1 MRLRLSTISNCY
13 NIFVKETELIEKT
26 KEFVKKTL
34 GISDPTAHDWHH
46 VERVLKNSLIIAK
59 REKTADLLI
68 VKLAAL
74 LHDIADW
81 KFTEDEMKGGK
92 VARKW
97 LMKNQVSEEIIREVS
112 NIVDTISYK
121 GGTNPPMKSI
131 EGKIVQDADR
141 LDALGAIGI
150 ARAFAYGGYKN
161 RAIYN
166 PDNKPKLFKNAKD
179 YKNNDGTSVNHFYE
193 KLLLLKGMMNTR
205 IGKKLAI
212 KRHKI
217 LEDYLKEFYK
227 EWEA

>member
-1 MRLRLSTISNCY
+1 
-13 NIFVKETELIEKT
+13 
-26 KEFVKKTL
+26 
-34 GISDPTAHDWHH
+34 
-46 VERVLKNSLIIAK
+46 
-59 REKTADLLI
+59 
-68 VKLAAL
+68 
-74 LHDIADW
+74 
-81 KFTEDEMKGGK
+81 MKGGK

-97 LMKNQVSEEIIREVS
+97 LMNNQVSEEIISEVS

-121 GGTNPPMKSI
+121 GGTNPPMSSV

-193 KLLLLKGMMNTR
+193 KLLLLKGMMNTKM
-205 IGKKLAI
+205 GKKLAI